1 MRFLALSLT
10 CLTLAACEESAGGGG
25 SLSSGEWGKASAAAP
40 QAQSP
45 KARDD
50 AKKRLTGELVDIHLP
65 TRNVMQ
71 PSNLWICEVGS
82 GRADAERRARVAAA
96 DWQGVVGVTGG
107 AGGFGSPGSLAK
119 FEGEYSALVAK
130 TRCAIS
136 HSGLRGYRDVTYPIA
151 ALYAS
156 PPAIDATEVRIR
168 CYYDSTETEQTPP
181 VAPDRPWPMPRPARR
196 NAAPSGP
203 TTPPRHR
210 SRAQGRSGPPC
221 CARREARS
229 PSANKCAMPAPVV

>member
-1 MRFLALSLT
+1 M
-10 CLTLAACEESAGGGG
+10 
-25 SLSSGEWGKASAAAP
+25 
-40 QAQSP
+40 
-45 KARDD
+45 
-50 AKKRLTGELVDIHLP
+50 DIHLP

-96 DWQGVVGVTGG
+96 DWQGVVGATGG

-168 CYYDSTETEQTPP
+168 CYYDSTETESDATRRAGQAMAYAKARQTERRAIRTDYTSEAS
-181 VAPDRPWPMPRPARR
+181 VAR
-196 NAAPSGP
+196 
-203 TTPPRHR
+203 T
-210 SRAQGRSGPPC
+210 RAQRT
-221 CARREARS
+221 AMLREARS
-229 PSANKCAMPAPVV
+229 AVAERYKCAMPAPVV